1 METRPKRRYTMSGR
15 NQIIPKITWMILWCV
30 ALRIICSFTIG
41 KQWTLFAQPEA
52 AAYLIKDTEPIPPP
66 AETTVPPTE
75 QVFATEPLT
84 QPPESASMPEVPE
97 QSYRFQKTD
106 VSNIEMNY
114 SANRTP
120 DIEALLTHPLDWD
133 LTADEPSVLIIHSH
147 GTEAFLPGDGYT
159 YEEEGGAYRT
169 TDDSCNMLALGEE
182 LARLLNEAGI
192 NTVQDRTY
200 YDYPDYLSSYD
211 NARIGLQEQLN
222 RYPTVKLVIDLHRDS
237 AERADGSQWATEA
250 IINGE
255 KSAQV
260 MLVMGTDSYYTHPN
274 WEQNLSIAL
283 KLNAIMEKTHEGS
296 TRPLDLRKQRF
307 NQDLSAGAIIAEIG
321 AAGNT
326 YREAM
331 NAVSVLAEAIILLAN
346 GAN

>member
-1 METRPKRRYTMSGR
+1 MSGR
-15 NQIIPKITWMILWCV
+15 SQVVPKITWLILWCV
-30 ALRIICSFTIG
+30 ALRMICSWMVG
-41 KQWTLFAQPEA
+41 DRWALFSQPEV
-52 AAYLIKDTEPIPPP
+52 AAYLVNETEPTQPIIPK
-66 AETTVPPTE
+66 ETTAT
-75 QVFATEPLT
+75 TEPAAVT
-84 QPPESASMPEVPE
+84 EPTVKPPEPLVLPEVPE
-97 QSYRFQKTD
+97 QSYRFTNAD
-106 VSNIEMNY
+106 VSFIEMNY

-133 LTADEPSVLIIHSH
+133 LTGDEPSVLILHSH

-159 YEEEGGAYRT
+159 YEEEGGEYRT
-169 TDDSCNMLALGEE
+169 TDNSCNMLSLGEE

-192 NTVQDRTY
+192 QAVQDRTY
-200 YDYPDYLSSYD
+200 YDYPDYLTSYD
-211 NARIGLQEQLN
+211 NARIGLQEQLK
-222 RYPTVKLVIDLHRDS
+222 RYPTVKLIIDLHRDS

-260 MLVMGTDSYYTHPN
+260 MLVVGTDSYYTHPN
-274 WEQNLSIAL
+274 WEENLGIAL
-283 KLNAIMEKTHEGS
+283 KLQAIMEKTHGGA

-307 NQDLSAGAIIAEIG
+307 NQDLSTGAIIAEIG

-331 NAVSVLAEAIILLAN
+331 NAVSVLAEAIILMAN

>member
-1 METRPKRRYTMSGR
+1 MSGR
-15 NQIIPKITWMILWCV
+15 TQIVPKLAWLILWCV
-30 ALRIICSFTIG
+30 VLRIICSWTMG
-41 KQWTLFAQPEA
+41 NQWSLFAQPEV
-52 AAYLIKDTEPIPPP
+52 AAYLIKDTEPTEP
-66 AETTVPPTE
+66 ATPTETTPTETVPVTEPPT
-75 QVFATEPLT
+75 QPSEPT
-84 QPPESASMPEVPE
+84 VMPEVPE
-97 QSYRFQKTD
+97 ERYRFKKAD
-106 VSNIEMNY
+106 VSYIEMNY

-120 DIEALLTHPLDWD
+120 DIETLLTHPLEWN
-133 LTADEPSVLIIHSH
+133 LTGDEPSVLIIHSH
-147 GTEAFLPGDGYT
+147 GTEAFLPSDGYT
-159 YEEEGGAYRT
+159 YEEEGGVYRT
-169 TDDSCNMLALGEE
+169 TDDSCNMLSLGAE

-192 NTVQDRTY
+192 KTVQDRTY
-200 YDYPDYLSSYD
+200 YDYPDYLTSYD

-237 AERADGSQWATEA
+237 AERTDGSQWATEA

-283 KLNAIMEKTHEGS
+283 KLNAIMEKTHNGS

-307 NQDLSAGAIIAEIG
+307 NQDLSTGAIIAEIG

>member
-1 METRPKRRYTMSGR
+1 MSSPKPVVS
-15 NQIIPKITWMILWCV
+15 KIAWVILGCV
-30 ALRIICSFTIG
+30 ALRLIFSRMMG
-41 KQWTLFAQPEA
+41 NEWALFAQPEVA
-52 AAYLIKDTEPIPPP
+52 DYLISQSHPTTQAPVMITQPMTEAVII
-66 AETTVPPTE
+66 
-75 QVFATEPLT
+75 T
-84 QPPESASMPEVPE
+84 QPPTPEPTTMPVVTAEP
-97 QSYRFQKTD
+97 YLFRKTD
-106 VSNIEMNY
+106 VSYIDINY

-120 DIEALLTHPLDWD
+120 DIESLLAQPLDWD
-133 LTADEPSVLIIHSH
+133 LAADEPTVLIIHSH
-147 GTEAFLPGDGYT
+147 GTEAYLPGDGYT
-159 YEEEGGAYRT
+159 YTEEGGEYRT
-169 TDDSCNMLALGEE
+169 LDDQCNMLSLGEE

-192 NTVQDRTY
+192 ITVQDRSY
-200 YDYPDYLSSYD
+200 YDYPDYLTSYD

-237 AERADGSQWATEA
+237 AQRTDGSQWATET

-274 WEQNLSIAL
+274 WEQNLSVAL
-283 KLNAIMEKTHEGS
+283 KLQAIMEKTHGSS

-307 NQDLSAGAIIAEIG
+307 NQDLSVGAVIAEIG

-326 YREAM
+326 YREAQ

>member
-1 METRPKRRYTMSGR
+1 MRLVCSWTMGNKWS
-15 NQIIPKITWMILWCV
+15 
-30 ALRIICSFTIG
+30 
-41 KQWTLFAQPEA
+41 LFAQPEVA
-52 AAYLIKDTEPIPPP
+52 DYLISQTQPTSPPQAPVLITEPM
-66 AETTVPPTE
+66 TE
-75 QVFATEPLT
+75 AVLIT
-84 QPPESASMPEVPE
+84 QPPEPEPE
-97 QSYRFQKTD
+97 PMTLPVVTEEPYLFQKAD
-106 VSNIEMNY
+106 VSCIDMNY

-120 DIEALLTHPLDWD
+120 DIEGLLTQTLDWD
-133 LTADEPSVLIIHSH
+133 LATDEPTVLIIHSH
-147 GTEAFLPGDGYT
+147 GTEAYLPGDGYT
-159 YEEEGGAYRT
+159 YTEEGGEYRT
-169 TDDSCNMLALGEE
+169 LDEACNMLALGEE

-192 NTVQDRTY
+192 ITVQDRSY
-200 YDYPDYLSSYD
+200 YDYPDYLTSYD

-237 AERADGSQWATEA
+237 AQRSDGSQWATEA

-274 WEQNLSIAL
+274 WEKNLSVAL
-283 KLNAIMEKTHEGS
+283 KLQAIMEKTHGGS

-307 NQDLSAGAIIAEIG
+307 NQDLSVGSIIAEIG

-326 YREAM
+326 YREAQ

>member
-1 METRPKRRYTMSGR
+1 
-15 NQIIPKITWMILWCV
+15 
-30 ALRIICSFTIG
+30 
-41 KQWTLFAQPEA
+41 
-52 AAYLIKDTEPIPPP
+52 
-66 AETTVPPTE
+66 
-75 QVFATEPLT
+75 
-84 QPPESASMPEVPE
+84 MPEVPE
-97 QSYRFQKTD
+97 ERYRFKKAD
-106 VSNIEMNY
+106 VSYIEMNY

-120 DIEALLTHPLDWD
+120 DIETLLTHPLEWN
-133 LTADEPSVLIIHSH
+133 LTGDEPSVLIIHSH
-147 GTEAFLPGDGYT
+147 GTEAFLPSDGYT
-159 YEEEGGAYRT
+159 YEEEGGVYRT
-169 TDDSCNMLALGEE
+169 TDDSCNMLSLGAE

-192 NTVQDRTY
+192 KTVQDRTY
-200 YDYPDYLSSYD
+200 YDYPDYLTSYD

-237 AERADGSQWATEA
+237 AERTDGSQWATEA

-283 KLNAIMEKTHEGS
+283 KLNAIMEKTHNGS

-307 NQDLSAGAIIAEIG
+307 NQDLSTGAIIAEIG

>member
-1 METRPKRRYTMSGR
+1 MTGR
-15 NQIIPKITWMILWCV
+15 NQIMPKVIWLILGCIL
-30 ALRIICSFTIG
+30 LRMFCSVFFG
-41 KQWTLFAQPEA
+41 SKWELFAQPEV
-52 AAYLIKDTEPIPPP
+52 AAYLTKEPEPVQAVSP
-66 AETTVPPTE
+66 AVTTQPATA
-75 QVFATEPLT
+75 ATEPPATTEPTT
-84 QPPESASMPEVPE
+84 QPPEPLMMPEVPSG
-97 QSYRFQKTD
+97 SYTLSKTD
-106 VSNIEMNY
+106 VTYVEMNY
-114 SANRTP
+114 SAKRTP
-120 DIEALLTHPLDWD
+120 NLEALLTQPLDWD

-159 YEEEGGAYRT
+159 YEEEGGEYRT
-169 TDDSCNMLALGEE
+169 TDEDCNMLSLGEE

-192 NTVQDRTY
+192 RTVQDRTY

-211 NARIGLQEQLN
+211 NARIGLEAQLKK
-222 RYPTVKLVIDLHRDS
+222 YPNVKLVIDLHRDS
-237 AERADGSQWATEA
+237 AERSDGSQWATEA
-250 IINGE
+250 LINGE

-283 KLNAIMEKTHEGS
+283 KLQTIMEKTHMGS

-307 NQDLSAGAIIAEIG
+307 NQDLSTGAIIAEIG

-331 NAVSVLAEAIILLAN
+331 NGVSVLAEAIIMLAK